1 MGFMDS
7 MKRARD
13 RVKSLDSIDGT
24 EDRSIQTIAIALEA
38 GLKNPETEAQYDALW
53 MLKDLIAKTKQGAG
67 Q

>member
-13 RVKSLDSIDGT
+13 RVKSLDSINGT

>member
-7 MKRARD
+7 MTRARD